1 MKRIRF
7 ISLLTI
13 SLSLPPFLASAQINQ
28 AGVSLL
34 TDSASTLPLRVYENV
49 YEADDNRSGD
59 FFDGYS
65 KTLSWD
71 RMIPPYALEVC
82 YEKTTHIIF
91 PSNIRYVDLGNA
103 NVIAGKAGDAQNVLR
118 LKSASHYFS
127 GETNM
132 AVITEDGSFYSFNVR
147 FEREPLKLSIE
158 MKDFLNDGSAQN
170 RPNNSM
176 EVFLKELDQES
187 PTLVRM
193 IMQSIHQQNIR
204 RLRHI
209 GSKLLGVQYLVK
221 GIYTHND
228 LLYVHTELRNNT
240 AVPYNIDYLS
250 FKMVDKK
257 LVKRTTT
264 QEIVLQPVRAYNYIT
279 RVEGNDVQRSVFC
292 FPIFTLPKEKLLK
305 IDLHEKDGGRH
316 QWMTIENDDLIRAR
330 RLTEFVVQ

>member
-1 MKRIRF
+1 
-7 ISLLTI
+7 
-13 SLSLPPFLASAQINQ
+13 
-28 AGVSLL
+28 
-34 TDSASTLPLRVYENV
+34 
-49 YEADDNRSGD
+49 
-59 FFDGYS
+59 
-65 KTLSWD
+65 
-71 RMIPPYALEVC
+71 
-82 YEKTTHIIF
+82 
-91 PSNIRYVDLGNA
+91 
-103 NVIAGKAGDAQNVLR
+103 
-118 LKSASHYFS
+118 
-127 GETNM
+127 
-132 AVITEDGSFYSFNVR
+132 
-147 FEREPLKLSIE
+147 
-158 MKDFLNDGSAQN
+158 
-170 RPNNSM
+170 
-176 EVFLKELDQES
+176 
-187 PTLVRM
+187 M

-209 GSKLLGVQYLVK
+209 GSKLLGVQFLVK

>member
-1 MKRIRF
+1 MEMKRF
-7 ISLLTI
+7 IILFSLV
-13 SLSLPPFLASAQINQ
+13 LPVLPAYAQINQ

-34 TDSASTLPLRVYENV
+34 TDSASSLPLRVYENA
-49 YEADDNRSGD
+49 YKTDDNRSGD
-59 FFDGYS
+59 YFDGYS

-147 FEREPLKLSIE
+147 FEREPLKLNIE
-158 MKDFLNDGSAQN
+158 MKDFLNDGSSQN

-193 IMQSIHQQNIR
+193 IMESIHRQDVR

-209 GSKLLGVQYLVK
+209 GSKLLGIQYLVK

-228 LLYVHTELRNNT
+228 LLYIHTELRNNT
-240 AVPYNIDYLS
+240 AVAYNIDYLS

-264 QEIVLQPVRAYNYIT
+264 QEIVLQPVRAYNYVT
-279 RVEGNDVQRSVFC
+279 RVEGNDVQRTVFC
-292 FPIFTLPKEKLLK
+292 FPIFTLPREKLLR

-316 QWMTIENDDLIRAR
+316 QWLTIENDDLIRAR
-330 RLTEFVVQ
+330 RLTEFVIQ